1 MSAKIRCA
9 VYTRKSTDDGLEQ
22 EFNSL
27 DAQREACEAFIT
39 SQRGLGW
46 VALATRYDDGGL
58 SGGTI
63 DRPALQTLLADI
75 EKGKVDTVV
84 VYKVDRLT
92 RSLADFAKIV
102 DVLDARSVSFVSV
115 TQQFNTTT
123 SMGRLTLNMLLSFA
137 QFEREVTGERI
148 RDKIAASK
156 KKGMWMG
163 GRPPL
168 GYDVQD
174 KKLVV
179 NPDEAETVRTLFRL
193 YLELGTVKK
202 LVEESGHL
210 GLVTKRRIRSGGQE
224 TGGQPFTRGHLYQLL
239 TNPIYVGEVAHKG
252 VTYPGQHNGI
262 IERQTFDAVRCRLN
276 GNAAERRS
284 ATNAKAPSLLTG
296 LVYDEMGDRLCP
308 THANK
313 KGRRYRYYISKRL
326 MHRTGSTG
334 AGWRLPAKELD
345 GAVAQAVSDFLTD
358 ELRVIDALQLTG
370 IAPDRLRTILHR
382 AAAAADDLNDEQPE
396 RRRRLLHRLL
406 HRVTLH
412 TGSIRIEIKRAG
424 LDSLVSGNGAHLA
437 ARPEGLID
445 LTVPVALRRRGVEAK
460 LVVRAAQGEAAAPD
474 RNLIA
479 LVAQAR
485 RWFDQLAGGEV
496 GSIQEI
502 ARRDGIDASDVG
514 RNIQLAFLAPDI
526 VEAILAGCQ
535 PVELTA
541 RRLRRLRFGARAAA
555 HAAWIRGLG
564 RRCSLPLRSW
574 PCDRDRPRAGRR
586 ARGT

>member
-102 DVLDARSVSFVSV
+102 EVFDAHGVSFVSV

-239 TNPIYVGEVAHKG
+239 TNPIYVGDVAHKG

-296 LVYDEMGDRLCP
+296 LVYDETGDRLCP

-382 AAAAADDLNDEQPE
+382 AAAAADDLNDETPE
-396 RRRRLLHRLL
+396 RQRRLLHRLL

-424 LDSLVSGNGAHLA
+424 LYGLVSGNGAHVA
-437 ARPEGLID
+437 AHPEGLID
-445 LTVPVALRRRGVEAK
+445 FTVPVALRRRGVEAK
-460 LVVRAAQGEAAAPD
+460 LVIRAAQGEVAAPD
-474 RNLIA
+474 RNLFA

-526 VEAILAGCQ
+526 VEAILAGRQ

-541 RRLRRLRFGARAAA
+541 RNLRRIGA
-555 HAAWIRGLG
+555 
-564 RRCSLPLRSW
+564 LPLEW
-574 PCDRDRPRAGRR
+574 DRQRR
-586 ARGT
+586 LLGFPA